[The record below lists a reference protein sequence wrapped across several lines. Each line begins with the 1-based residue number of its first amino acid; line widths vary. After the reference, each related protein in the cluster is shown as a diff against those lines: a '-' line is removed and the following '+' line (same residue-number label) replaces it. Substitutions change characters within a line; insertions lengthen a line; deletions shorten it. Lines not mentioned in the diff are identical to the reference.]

1 MDSKERDMIADDFA
15 REDTN
20 IRELCTAAFGMGID
34 IPDVRYVIHWGER
47 DSAISV

>member
-15 REDTN
+15 RIMTV
-20 IRELCTAAFGMGID
+20 AFGMGID